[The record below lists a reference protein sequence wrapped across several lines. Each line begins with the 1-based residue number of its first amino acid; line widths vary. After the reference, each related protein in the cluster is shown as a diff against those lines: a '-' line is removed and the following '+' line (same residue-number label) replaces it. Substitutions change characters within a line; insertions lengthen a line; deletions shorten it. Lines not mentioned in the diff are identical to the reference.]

1 MVKKSKIIS
10 ISIFILAVIAF
21 VWIVMAT
28 VGGGVIILSPAS
40 QNNYSTSAYFSVN
53 YTNNTDISEP
63 IYATF
68 YYNLSGVW
76 TKIGNT
82 SSGTGGC
89 NWLQRICNVTLD
101 TSGLIDGVYA
111 INATINNV
119 TSNVSIIGDGNLSN
133 VIRFDNTPPI
143 VYSSNIS
150 TPATRSN
157 HSLITGSSIL
167 VNVSIIDT
175 LLAVDYV
182 FFNITNSTSG
192 KQNATF
198 PVVKNGNSFYNNSV
212 NSSHFPDGTYT
223 ITVWAND
230 TAGNLNNTA
239 SVTIVF
245 DNTKPSVY
253 AANISS
259 PINVS
264 NYTGIIPLN
273 VSVID
278 ATAGIGTVIF
288 EIRNKTGATNGTNFT
303 GVRESS
309 TRYGYS
315 LNTADFL
322 NGLYNVTVW
331 VNDSAGNSNNSV
343 YIKGVSGFGFDNT
356 PPIVY
361 SANITSPSSNS
372 VNYSTQLGF
381 VVFNVSLFDTT
392 DNGVGTIDTVIFNVT
407 NSTGNQNGTFIGV
420 REGTSDYYSNNTIN
434 VTAFADGRY
443 TVKVWANDTAGATN
457 DTASRTNTG
466 FDVNVPDISFSCTPA
481 SVKQTET
488 VTCTCTASDSL
499 SGLNLSYGTSG
510 IYYQGNSRYPSTS
523 QTGTF
528 TTYCYSRDNVE
539 NSATK
544 SFTYAVE
551 SGTGSGGSSGSGG
564 GETATWTTYSVN
576 NNQFTT
582 GYAKDLKESQRLEVS
597 VSNAKHYVGV
607 ISISATS
614 AKIEVSS
621 TPQQVSLAVG
631 ETKKFE
637 VTGDNFRDISVTLNS
652 ISNKKAKITVQSIYE
667 EIPAE
672 AQTPTPSA
680 TPSATAPLTS
690 PEEGKANYTMAIIVV
705 LIILVIAVIIWFV
718 MKKKNR

>member
-1 MVKKSKIIS
+1 MVKKNKIIG
-10 ISIFILAVIAF
+10 IGIFILAVIAF
-21 VWIVMAT
+21 VWIVMAAA
-28 VGGGVIILSPAS
+28 GDGVVLLSPAS
-40 QNNYSTSAYFSVN
+40 GTNYSTSAYFSVN
-53 YTNNTDISEP
+53 YTNNSDITNP
-63 IYATF
+63 QNATF
-68 YYNLSGVW
+68 YYNLSGAWV
-76 TKIGNT
+76 KIGNT
-82 SSGTGGC
+82 SEAGGC
-89 NWLQRICNVTLD
+89 SWTNFICNVTLNV
-101 TSGLIDGVYA
+101 SGLTEGIYS
-111 INATINNV
+111 INATIDNG
-119 TSNVSIIGDGNLSN
+119 TRRVSARMLANLSN
-133 VIRFDNTPPI
+133 VIRFDLTSPAIYNA
-143 VYSSNIS
+143 NIS
-150 TPATRSN
+150 SPVAYSN
-157 HSLITGSSIL
+157 HSIIIETAILI
-167 VNVSIIDT
+167 NVSIFDT
-175 LLAVDYV
+175 SSADYV
-182 FFNITNSTSG
+182 LFNVTNSSG

-198 PVVKNGNSFYNNSV
+198 PTVRTGNSFYNNSL
-212 NSSHFPDGTYT
+212 NSSQFPDGTYT

-264 NYTGIIPLN
+264 NYTGTVPLN
-273 VSVID
+273 VSVVD
-278 ATAGIGTVIF
+278 VLAGIGTVIF

-315 LNTADFL
+315 LNTANFL
-322 NGLYNVTVW
+322 NGAYNITVW

-343 YIKGVSGFGFDNT
+343 YIKGVSGFIFDNT

-361 SANITSPSSNS
+361 SANITSPNSNS
-372 VNYSTQLGF
+372 VNYSDQLGF
-381 VVFNVSLFDTT
+381 AVFNVSLLDTGN
-392 DNGVGTIDTVIFNVT
+392 NGVGAIDTVIFNVT
-407 NSTGNQNGTFIGV
+407 NGTGNQNATFIGV

-597 VSNAKHYVGV
+597 ISNAKHYVGV

-621 TPQQVSLAVG
+621 TPQQVNLAVG